1 MTSRIAKQGLANH
14 TIYYLEIVHSND
26 NQGYNGSPK
35 RYTYHSEREFEK
47 ALRYHTKWT
56 DKQNQSYQEYFKRS
70 GEDFGTITIECFSLT
85 GRPVRI
91 V

>member
-14 TIYYLEIVHSND
+14 TIYYLEIGNVLY
-26 NQGYNGSPK
+26 GGSPK
-35 RYTYHSEREFEK
+35 RYTYHSEKEFEK
-47 ALRYHTKWT
+47 GLRYHTKWT
-56 DKQNQSYQEYFKRS
+56 DKRNAQTKDYFERT
-70 GEDFGTITIECFSLT
+70 GNDHGVDIIECFSLT